1 MVGVEML
8 TESDEPI
15 AARSRQAPEMIRI
28 ACVFFFIF
36 SLLFIPGN
44 RRAGLVTVRT
54 P

>member
-28 ACVFFFIF
+28 ACVCVFFSSSSLSKESCLFVAVIF
-36 SLLFIPGN
+36 Q
-44 RRAGLVTVRT
+44 
-54 P
+54 